1 MENIRNTKY
10 EIRNTKMIN
19 FNDTFKLATRMFRT
33 RPMRTW
39 LTILGIGVG
48 ISAVV
53 ILVGLGY
60 GLQRILLE
68 KIVFGEAM
76 LSLDVVAPPS
86 QVITI
91 DDQKLAEFQQ
101 IANVQDVSPLASFS
115 SSLTFNGLTGS
126 IILNG
131 VNPSYFR
138 YAGIAADKGSLFAEG
153 ENDQIVISSALL
165 KLFDVKPE
173 QIIGQYV
180 DLKVLLPS
188 NDSQVHETPLNKQ
201 YRIKGVVADDT
212 SLYAFIPLGD
222 LTSQFAITSYE
233 RARVKISSREFLDK
247 AANDFLAKGLIV
259 NSLSKTVD
267 QANKIFNVIQ
277 IVLAIFGGIALI
289 VSAIGMFN
297 TMTVTLLERTK
308 EIGIMRTIGASNLT
322 IEILFLSEA
331 ILMGFFGGLSGVAIG
346 VGGGTAINLILG
358 VVASRMGGQAVNL
371 FEFPLWFLGFMVVFS
386 AILGALTGFF
396 PSRNASK
403 LNPLDA
409 IRYS

>member
-1 MENIRNTKY
+1 
-10 EIRNTKMIN
+10 MIG

-53 ILVGLGY
+53 VLVGLGY
-60 GLQRILLE
+60 GLQKILLE

-91 DDQKLAEFQQ
+91 DNKKLEEFKQMD
-101 IANVQDVSPLASFS
+101 NVEDVAPLASFS
-115 SSLTFNGLTGS
+115 SSITFNGLTGS
-126 IILNG
+126 IMLQG
-131 VNPSYFR
+131 ASPAYFR
-138 YAGIAADKGSLFAEG
+138 YAGIVADKGNLFTED
-153 ENDQIVISSALL
+153 ENDQVVISSALL
-165 KLFDVKPE
+165 KLFDINSD
-173 QIIGQYV
+173 QIIGKYI

-188 NDSQVHETPLNKQ
+188 SDGKVHEAPLNKQ
-201 YRIKGVVADDT
+201 YRVKGIVADDA
-212 SLYAFIPLGD
+212 SLYAYISLHD
-222 LTSQFAITSYE
+222 LTLQFAIGSYE
-233 RARVKISSREFLDK
+233 RARVKVTSRQSLDK
-247 AANDFLAKGLIV
+247 ATNDFLAKGFIV
-259 NSLSKTVD
+259 NSLAKTVD
-267 QANKIFNVIQ
+267 QANKIFSGIQ
-277 IVLAIFGGIALI
+277 IVLAVFGGIALI

-331 ILMGFFGGLSGVAIG
+331 VLMGFFGGLSGVVIG
-346 VGGGTAINLILG
+346 VGGGKTIDLILG
-358 VVASRMGGQAVNL
+358 FVAKRMGGQPVSL
-371 FEFPLWFLGFMVVFS
+371 FEFPLWFLAFMIVFS
-386 AILGALTGFF
+386 AILGILTGFF
-396 PSRNASK
+396 PARNAAK

>member
-1 MENIRNTKY
+1 
-10 EIRNTKMIN
+10 MIN

-53 ILVGLGY
+53 VLVGLGY
-60 GLQRILLE
+60 GLQKILLE

-91 DDQKLAEFQQ
+91 DDKMISQFKQMD
-101 IANVQDVSPLASFS
+101 NVEDVSPLTSFS
-115 SSLTFNGLTGS
+115 ASITFNGLTGS
-126 IILNG
+126 MMLEG
-131 VNPSYFR
+131 ANPSYFR
-138 YAGIAADKGSLFAEG
+138 YAGIVADKGSLFE
-153 ENDQIVISSALL
+153 DSDKDSVVISSALL
-165 KLFDVKPE
+165 KLFDLSADK
-173 QIIGQYV
+173 IMGKYV

-188 NDSQVHETPLNKQ
+188 SDGKLHETPLNKQ
-201 YRIKGVVADDT
+201 YRVKGIVTDDA
-212 SLYAFIPLGD
+212 SLYAFIPLSD
-222 LTSQFAITSYE
+222 MASQFAIGSYE
-233 RARVKISSREFLDK
+233 RARVKVVSREFLNKTSDE
-247 AANDFLAKGLIV
+247 FLAKGFIV
-259 NSLSKTVD
+259 NSLAQTVE
-267 QANKIFNVIQ
+267 QANKIFSGIQ
-277 IVLAIFGGIALI
+277 IVLAVFGGIALI

-346 VGGGTAINLILG
+346 VGGGMGVDVILG
-358 VVASRMGGQAVNL
+358 FVAKRMGGQAVGL
-371 FEFPLWFLGFMVVFS
+371 FEFPLWFLTFMIIFS
-386 AILGALTGFF
+386 AILGAFTGFF
-396 PSRNASK
+396 PARNAAK

>member
-1 MENIRNTKY
+1 
-10 EIRNTKMIN
+10 
-19 FNDTFKLATRMFRT
+19 MFRT

-53 ILVGLGY
+53 VLVGLGY
-60 GLQRILLE
+60 GLQKVLLE

-91 DDQKLAEFQQ
+91 DDKKLEEFKQME
-101 IANVQDVSPLASFS
+101 NVEDVSPLASFS
-115 SSLTFNGLTGS
+115 SSVTMGGLTGS
-126 IILNG
+126 IMLQG
-131 VNPSYFR
+131 VDPSYFR
-138 YAGIAADKGSLFAEG
+138 YAGIVTANGDLFADG
-153 ENDQIVISSALL
+153 ENDRIVISSALL
-165 KLFDVKPE
+165 KLFDLKPE
-173 QIIGQYV
+173 EVIGKYV
-180 DLKVLLPS
+180 TLKVLFPTS
-188 NDSQVHETPLNKQ
+188 DGKVRETPLNKQ
-201 YRIKGVVADDT
+201 YRVKGVVADDA
-212 SLYAFIPLGD
+212 SLYAFMPLKD
-222 LTSQFAITSYE
+222 LSSQFSISSYE
-233 RARVKISSREFLDK
+233 RARVKVTSREFLNK
-247 AANDFLAKGLIV
+247 ASDDFLAKGFIV
-259 NSLSKTVD
+259 NSLSKTVE
-267 QANKIFNVIQ
+267 QANKIFSGVQ
-277 IVLAIFGGIALI
+277 IVLAVFGGIALV

-346 VGGGTAINLILG
+346 VGGGMAVNLSLG
-358 VVASRMGGQAVNL
+358 FIAKKMGGQAVNL
-371 FEFPLWFLGFMVVFS
+371 FEFPTWFLIFMIVFS

-396 PSRNASK
+396 PSRNAAK

>member
-1 MENIRNTKY
+1 
-10 EIRNTKMIN
+10 MIN
-19 FNDTFKLATRMFRT
+19 FNDTYKLATRMFRT

-53 ILVGLGY
+53 VLVGLGY
-60 GLQRILLE
+60 GLQKILLE

-86 QVITI
+86 QVVTI
-91 DDQKLAEFQQ
+91 DNKQLVAFQQ
-101 IANVQDVSPLASFS
+101 MDNVEDVSPLASFS
-115 SSLTFNGLTGS
+115 SSLTYNGLTGS
-126 IILNG
+126 IILNA

-138 YAGIAADKGSLFAEG
+138 YAGVTAEKGNLFGEG
-153 ENDQIVISSALL
+153 DNDQVVISSALL
-165 KLFDVKPE
+165 QLFGIEDKD
-173 QIIGQYV
+173 IIGKYL

-188 NDSQVHETPLNKQ
+188 TDGKVHEMPLNKQ
-201 YRIKGVVADDT
+201 YRVQGIVTDDA
-212 SLYAFIPLGD
+212 SLYAYIPLGD
-222 LTSQFAITSYE
+222 LTSQFAITNYE
-233 RARVKISSREFLDK
+233 RARVKVTSREFLDK
-247 AANDFLAKGLIV
+247 TSNEFLAKGFIV
-259 NSLSKTVD
+259 NSLSKTVE
-267 QANKIFNVIQ
+267 QANKIFSAIQ
-277 IVLAIFGGIALI
+277 IVLAVFGGIALV

-346 VGGGTAINLILG
+346 VGGGGGINLILG
-358 VVASRMGGQAVNL
+358 FVARRMGGQAVNL
-371 FEFPLWFLGFMVVFS
+371 FDFPIWFLTFMIIFS
-386 AILGALTGFF
+386 AILGAFTGFF
-396 PSRNASK
+396 PSRNAAK

>member
-1 MENIRNTKY
+1 
-10 EIRNTKMIN
+10 
-19 FNDTFKLATRMFRT
+19 MFRT

-76 LSLDVVAPPS
+76 LSLDVLAPPS

-91 DDQKLAEFQQ
+91 DDKKLAEFKLMD
-101 IANVQDVSPLASFS
+101 NVEDVSPLASFS
-115 SSLTFNGLTGS
+115 SSLTYNGLTGS
-126 IILNG
+126 IMLKG
-131 VNPSYFR
+131 VDSSYFR
-138 YAGIAADKGSLFAEG
+138 YAGIIADKGDLFAED
-153 ENDQIVISSALL
+153 EDDRLVISSALL
-165 KLFDVKPE
+165 KLFDAKSE
-173 QIIGQYV
+173 EIIGQYV
-180 DLKVLLPS
+180 DLKVLLPAA
-188 NDSQVHETPLNKQ
+188 DGKVHEMPLNKQ
-201 YRIKGVVADDT
+201 YRIKGVIADDA
-212 SLYAFIPLGD
+212 SLYAFVPLSD
-222 LTSQFAITSYE
+222 LTSQFAIGTYE
-233 RARVKISSREFLDK
+233 RVRVKVSSREFLDK
-247 AANDFLAKGLIV
+247 ASNEFLAKGFIV

-267 QANKIFNVIQ
+267 QANKIFGAIQ
-277 IVLAIFGGIALI
+277 IVLAVFGGIALV

-331 ILMGFFGGLSGVAIG
+331 VLMGFFGGLSGVAIG
-346 VGGGTAINLILG
+346 VGGGVAINVILG
-358 VVASRMGGQAVNL
+358 FIAQRMGGQAVNL
-371 FEFPLWFLGFMVVFS
+371 FEFPLWFLAFMIIFS

>member
-1 MENIRNTKY
+1 
-10 EIRNTKMIN
+10 MIN

-53 ILVGLGY
+53 VLVGLGY
-60 GLQRILLE
+60 GLQKILLE

-86 QVITI
+86 QVINI
-91 DDQKLAEFQQ
+91 DNKKLEEFKLMD
-101 IANVQDVSPLASFS
+101 NVEDVSPLSSFS
-115 SSLTFNGLTGS
+115 SSITYNGLTGS
-126 IILNG
+126 IMLEG
-131 VNPSYFR
+131 VRPSYFR
-138 YAGIAADKGSLFAEG
+138 YAGIVADKGNLFG
-153 ENDQIVISSALL
+153 EDEEDRVVISSALL
-165 KLFDVKPE
+165 KLFDIDEKEV
-173 QIIGQYV
+173 IGKYV

-188 NDSQVHETPLNKQ
+188 SDGKIHETPLNKQ
-201 YRIKGVVADDT
+201 YRIQGIVADDA
-212 SLYAFIPLGD
+212 SLYAFIPLDD
-222 LTSQFAITSYE
+222 LASQFAINSYE
-233 RARVKISSREFLDK
+233 RTRVKVTSREVLDK
-247 AANDFLAKGLIV
+247 TANDFLAKGFIV
-259 NSLSKTVD
+259 NSLSKTVE
-267 QANKIFNVIQ
+267 QANKIFSAIQ
-277 IVLAIFGGIALI
+277 IVLAVFGGIALV

-346 VGGGTAINLILG
+346 VGGGVGINLILG
-358 VVASRMGGQAVNL
+358 LVAHRMGGQAVNL
-371 FEFPLWFLGFMVVFS
+371 FDFPVWFLTFMIIFS

-396 PSRNASK
+396 PSRNAAK

-409 IRYS
+409 IRYN